1 MDNYDYQGLVN
12 EVVQRG
18 INMFGNFED
27 WTKGAFAFADLGEE
41 GRSMFKAISSIS
53 DKYREK
59 ENDYKFS
66 HALRTR
72 GRITIASFIYMCK
85 QHGIDTNKYYV
96 KDETVTVPYCPP
108 NIISWGVRLLRQR

>member
-1 MDNYDYQGLVN
+1 MDNYDYQALVN
-12 EVVQRG
+12 EVVRRG

-27 WTKGAFAFADLGEE
+27 WTKGAFAFADLGEK

-72 GRITIASFIYMCK
+72 GRITIACFSNLHNSSSMAILELFARSTRTWVI
-85 QHGIDTNKYYV
+85 T
-96 KDETVTVPYCPP
+96 T
-108 NIISWGVRLLRQR
+108 W